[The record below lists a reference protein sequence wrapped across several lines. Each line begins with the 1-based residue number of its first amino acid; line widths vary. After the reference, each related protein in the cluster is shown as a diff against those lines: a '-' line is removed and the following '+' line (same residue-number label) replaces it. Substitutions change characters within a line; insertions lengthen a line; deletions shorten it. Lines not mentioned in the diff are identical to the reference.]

1 MTIHTV
7 SSHAR
12 YSVAAILTAV
22 LIFGVVSLANAAS
35 GARPAPLPQ
44 PTEAQMGAPAFPGA
58 TYDGQMSAGLSQGES
73 YYWVFATS
81 DPVAKVVAFY
91 KQKTGLVPLEIEGNY
106 QFTITKGKNPYFPDA
121 GFTIE
126 PNKMFVGGPKTAIT
140 FIKKK

>member
-1 MTIHTV
+1 MNGHSR

-12 YSVAAILTAV
+12 YSVAAILAAV
-22 LIFGVVSLANAAS
+22 LMLGVASLVNPAS

-44 PTEAQMGAPAFPGA
+44 PTEAQMGAPVYPGA
-58 TYDGQMSAGLSQGES
+58 TYDGQMSGDLSQGES

-106 QFTITKGKNPYFPDA
+106 QFTIRKGDNPYFPDA